1 MNIETHYRIKS
12 TLMRYVEMQDRD
24 IVERA
29 QRGEDQAAEFLL
41 YKYRNLV
48 RTKVKS
54 YFLVGAE
61 KDDLLQVGLVFAGV
75 FQVRGEDHLFALGPF

>member
-1 MNIETHYRIKS
+1 MA
-12 TLMRYVEMQDRD
+12 DRE
-24 IVERA
+24 VVSRA

-48 RTKVKS
+48 KTKVKS

-61 KDDLLQVGLVFAGV
+61 KEDLLQVG
-75 FQVRGEDHLFALGPF
+75 